1 MDVRTFVDRAHEVHG
16 DRYDYSRVE
25 YVNNRTP
32 VCIVCKTHGEFQQT
46 PYKHL
51 SGQGCPKCAKNFKD
65 STVSFIEKAR
75 GIHGDF
81 YDYSKVEYV
90 DQRTLVCIIDPVYGE
105 FWQSP
110 NAHLNGEGCPK
121 RRSEKAQKTRA
132 ERNKMASGESKVY
145 ELLVEKFGKDDVMP
159 EYWSEMYP
167 FACDFYVKSL
177 DLYIE
182 LNFSAQ
188 HGRHWFDPLS
198 DADVATLVDFSR
210 RAKES
215 SWYLSVVKVWTQKD
229 PVKRAI
235 AIRNKLNYLV
245 FWNSDLSDFRV
256 WYDGFDLE
264 HPVLKN
270 V

>member
-132 ERNKMASGESKVY
+132 E
-145 ELLVEKFGKDDVMP
+145 F
-159 EYWSEMYP
+159 
-167 FACDFYVKSL
+167 
-177 DLYIE
+177 
-182 LNFSAQ
+182 
-188 HGRHWFDPLS
+188 PLS
-198 DADVATLVDFSR
+198 MVDIGLTHYPMPMLLLWLIFR
-210 RAKES
+210 GGRK
-215 SWYLSVVKVWTQKD
+215 KVLGICQ
-229 PVKRAI
+229 
-235 AIRNKLNYLV
+235 
-245 FWNSDLSDFRV
+245 S
-256 WYDGFDLE
+256 
-264 HPVLKN
+264 
-270 V
+270 